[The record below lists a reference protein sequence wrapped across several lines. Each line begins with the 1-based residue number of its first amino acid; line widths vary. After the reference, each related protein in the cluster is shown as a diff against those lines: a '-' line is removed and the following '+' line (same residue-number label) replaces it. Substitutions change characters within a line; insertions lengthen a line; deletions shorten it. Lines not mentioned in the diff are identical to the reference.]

1 MSETEKKEEVK
12 NEVVKTE
19 ETKIEG
25 VATKDVKLEESK
37 KEEPKKEEPKS
48 KPKNEM
54 NLAEIIIDYLGVEK
68 KDIEL
73 TPKLLKMMKELPT
86 IEKCHLE
93 NIEIFFTKIVEDK
106 KIDMKDLPEL
116 IGLMQELFIIYDN
129 LRMKADASDVGK
141 VFKVLIQVL
150 ILYRLE
156 DSDKLTQEQKDA
168 LLSTFGTVIGL
179 CSQMIDLKD
188 TQKTLKKW
196 CVFIPCL

>member
-1 MSETEKKEEVK
+1 MTDTEKKEEVK
-12 NEVVKTE
+12 NEVAKTE
-19 ETKIEG
+19 ETKTEE
-25 VATKDVKLEESK
+25 VKTEEVKL
-37 KEEPKKEEPKS
+37 EEPKKEEPKP
-48 KPKNEM
+48 KLKNEM

-73 TPKLLKMMKELPT
+73 TPKLLKMMKKLPA

-168 LLSTFGTVIGL
+168 LLTTFGTVIGL